1 VRKSGAGDAALRR
14 YLAMHAEFPD
24 DVECLRHLAH
34 VCGDLGM
41 DEDARQYAAKLR
53 AAEREKGSERN
64 GGADA
69 LGPETPPV
77 SFEAENVGKS
87 RRPGALGSP
96 TAPASPSPL
105 DRSRSG
111 MSEDE
116 WGGADLELPGM

>member
-1 VRKSGAGDAALRR
+1 MPVDVRTRMN
-14 YLAMHAEFPD
+14 AMD
-24 DVECLRHLAH
+24 QLAH
-34 VCGDLGM
+34 PCVCVCVPHVACVAM
-41 DEDARQYAAKLR
+41 CTR
-53 AAEREKGSERN
+53 AGGFREEGSERN
-64 GGADA
+64 GGEGPAS
-69 LGPETPPV
+69 GPETPPV
-77 SFEAENVGKS
+77 SFEADDVGKS